1 VYRSEDDIALLT
13 EFLGVLDQSVAANGL
28 SAGTYLVL
36 RGVDDAGDGPVPVTE
51 LAEALGAEG
60 DDVAAMLRRL
70 SDDGLVDVK
79 PNGVAIT
86 AAGTQKR
93 RVTDDAADEAIRAHV
108 LSVPHTATVYGLVA
122 SMRGGRFT
130 VDDLLEFIA
139 QGPGPGDDQN

>member
-1 VYRSEDDIALLT
+1 MYRSEDDIALLT
-13 EFLGVLDQSVAANGL
+13 EFLGVLDQAVAANGL

-36 RGVDDAGDGPVPVTE
+36 RGVDDAGGPVPVTQ
-51 LAEALGAEG
+51 LAETLSADGE
-60 DDVAAMLRRL
+60 DVAAMLRRL

-86 AAGTQKR
+86 DAGTEKR
-93 RVTDDAADEAIRAHV
+93 HATDDAADAAIRDHV

-139 QGPGPGDDQN
+139 EGPGPGGDDS